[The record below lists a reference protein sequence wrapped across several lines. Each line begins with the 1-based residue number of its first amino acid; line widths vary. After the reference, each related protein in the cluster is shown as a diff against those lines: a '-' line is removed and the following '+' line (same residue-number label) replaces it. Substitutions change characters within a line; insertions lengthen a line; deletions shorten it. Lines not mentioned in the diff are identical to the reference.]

1 MLYRCFKLKWLSTI
15 FIIMVFNSKLCSAGV
30 SGSVPEKYVPDIETF
45 MKIGYASSPYISN
58 TTGDI
63 FFKTAMSGISQM
75 YRLTVEGWPYQL
87 TIFDDGIEWYD
98 VSPGGHKAIVG
109 ASIGGNEDAQLY
121 LLDIG
126 TGRISQLT
134 NDEKVRYGTIF
145 WRQDES
151 GLFYTSNVENKRDFK
166 IYSHSLTTGER
177 TLIFDKEGNNAISD
191 VSGDGTLMLVRH
203 LVSNYAS
210 QIYLVNLLTG
220 ENRMIASGGEET
232 IYDYP
237 VMMPDKRT
245 VYLISNDNPE
255 GILKLARFDIETGAL
270 EFIDP
275 DSPWPVDYLE
285 FSPDR
290 RYMAWLINEN
300 GYMRLRLRD
309 MILRQPVQSPPM
321 DGIIQSPVLTDDGKV
336 IFQFNSPTQA
346 PDIWLWNWRE
356 PELTKVTHSI
366 NAGIDMG
373 LFVEPELIKYKSFD
387 GLEIPAFLYLPPD
400 YDGSPIPFIIH
411 VHGGPES
418 QFQPFFQ
425 RHFNYLLLNGY
436 GILAPNIRGSSG
448 YGKEYLNLDNY
459 KNRINSIR
467 DIKAGVDYL
476 IEKNYTSRGQI
487 GIKGASYGGYVVLAS
502 IAEYPDLFSAAIDQ
516 VGIANFVTFLENT
529 RSYRR
534 NLREAEYG
542 PLDDT
547 GFLESISPIHR
558 ASRIKTPLLV
568 IHGENDPR
576 VPIDEAR
583 QIINAVNES
592 GGIADSLI
600 FPDEGHGVGKLEN
613 RLTLY
618 RKMVEFFDKYLKR

>member
-1 MLYRCFKLKWLSTI
+1 
-15 FIIMVFNSKLCSAGV
+15 
-30 SGSVPEKYVPDIETF
+30 